1 MSPEALDITVVG
13 HGAATYPPEQCTLA
27 LTVRTDGRTA
37 ESASEPAQQL
47 VRELTRLVEPLY
59 NSDGGPIDRWSVDQ
73 VRHSRHRPFN
83 HDGEQLPYVYQAE
96 ASVEVQFSQ
105 LDLVDAFVYAAAS
118 ALEGVS
124 IDHFDWDLTES
135 SRTAHTLAVRE
146 LAVRDAVSKAEAY
159 ASSLG
164 RSGVHAVA
172 VADPGLL
179 PGFAESGGP
188 ESSARMFAAKSAP
201 TGFALKPENITIS
214 ASVHAR
220 FTAS

>member
-83 HDGEQLPYVYQAE
+83 HDGEKLPYVYQAE

-105 LDLVDAFVYAAAS
+105 LDLVDAFVYAAS

-201 TGFALKPENITIS
+201 AGFALKPENITIS

>member
-13 HGAATYPPEQCTLA
+13 HGAATYPPEQCTLS
-27 LTVRTDGRTA
+27 LSVRADGRTA

-73 VRHSRHRPFN
+73 VRHSRNRPFN

-105 LDLVDAFVYAAAS
+105 LDLVDAFVYAAS

-124 IDHFDWDLTES
+124 IDHFAWDLTES

-146 LAVRDAVSKAEAY
+146 LAVRDAVAKAEAY

-164 RSGVHAVA
+164 RTSVHAVA
-172 VADPGLL
+172 IADPGLL
-179 PGFAESGGP
+179 PGIAEHGVPDASP
-188 ESSARMFAAKSAP
+188 RMFAAKSAP
-201 TGFALKPENITIS
+201 AGFALKPENITIA

-220 FTAS
+220 FTAT

>member
-1 MSPEALDITVVG
+1 MSHEALDITVVG
-13 HGAATYPPEQCTLA
+13 HGAATYPPEQCTLS

-59 NSDGGPIDRWSVDQ
+59 SSDRGPIDRWSVDQ
-73 VRHSRHRPFN
+73 VRHSRNRPFN

-105 LDLVDAFVYAAAS
+105 LDLVDAFVYAAS

-124 IDHFDWDLTES
+124 IDHFDWALTES
-135 SRTAHTLAVRE
+135 SRISHTLAVRE
-146 LAVRDAVSKAEAY
+146 LAVRDAVAKAEAY

-164 RSGVHAVA
+164 RTSVHAVA
-172 VADPGLL
+172 IADPGLL
-179 PGFAESGGP
+179 PGSTEHGGSDASP
-188 ESSARMFAAKSAP
+188 RLFAAKSASA
-201 TGFALKPENITIS
+201 GFALKPENITIT

>member
-13 HGAATYPPEQCTLA
+13 HGAATFSPEQCTLS

-47 VRELTRLVEPLY
+47 VRELTRLIEPLY
-59 NSDGGPIDRWSVDQ
+59 SSDGGPIYRWTVDQ
-73 VRHSRHRPFN
+73 VRHSRNRPFN
-83 HDGEQLPYVYQAE
+83 HEGEQLPYVYQAE

-105 LDLVDAFVYAAAS
+105 LDLVDAFVYASS

-124 IDHFDWDLTES
+124 IDNFDWDLTES
-135 SRTAHTLAVRE
+135 SRISRTLEVRE
-146 LAVRDAVSKAEAY
+146 RAVQDAVAKAEAY

-164 RSGVHAVA
+164 RTSVRAVA
-172 VADPGLL
+172 IADPGLL
-179 PGFAESGGP
+179 AGSADHSGSDV
-188 ESSARMFAAKSAP
+188 SSRMFAAKSAP
-201 TGFALKPENITIS
+201 AGFALKPENITIT

-220 FTAS
+220 FTAT

>member
-13 HGAATYPPEQCTLA
+13 HGAATYPPEQCTLS

-47 VRELTRLVEPLY
+47 VREITRLVEPLY
-59 NSDGGPIDRWSVDQ
+59 NSDGGPIERWSVDQ
-73 VRHSRHRPFN
+73 VRHSRNRPFN
-83 HDGEQLPYVYQAE
+83 HEGEQLPYVYQAE

-105 LDLVDAFVYAAAS
+105 LDLVDAFVYAAS

-135 SRTAHTLAVRE
+135 SRLSRTLEVRE
-146 LAVRDAVSKAEAY
+146 RAVRDAVTKAEAY

-164 RSGVHAVA
+164 RTNVHAVA
-172 VADPGLL
+172 IADPGLL
-179 PGFAESGGP
+179 QGSAEHGGP
-188 ESSARMFAAKSAP
+188 DASPRMLAAKSAP
-201 TGFALKPENITIS
+201 AGFALKPENITIT

>member
-13 HGAATYPPEQCTLA
+13 HGAATYPPEQCTLS

-47 VRELTRLVEPLY
+47 VREITRLVEPLY
-59 NSDGGPIDRWSVDQ
+59 NSDGGPIERWSVDQ
-73 VRHSRHRPFN
+73 VRHSRNRPFN
-83 HDGEQLPYVYQAE
+83 HEGEQLPYVYQAE

-105 LDLVDAFVYAAAS
+105 LDLVDAFVYAAS

-124 IDHFDWDLTES
+124 IDHFDWDLTDS
-135 SRTAHTLAVRE
+135 SRLSRTLEVRE
-146 LAVRDAVSKAEAY
+146 RAVRDAVSKAEAY

-164 RSGVHAVA
+164 RTSVHAVA
-172 VADPGLL
+172 IADPGLL
-179 PGFAESGGP
+179 PGSVEHSGP
-188 ESSARMFAAKSAP
+188 DASPRMLAAKSAP
-201 TGFALKPENITIS
+201 AGFALKPENITIT